1 MGVEL
6 GRQSLPELQAQ
17 EAQGQ
22 ARADIAAVRKPP
34 GRFKPPA
41 SSMPAPDRSPRE
53 GYEGVFTMGEFA
65 AGSGSFVRYAKALGE
80 GFECHFKWVAEA
92 VPELEE
98 MAAAEAGP
106 HAIRHGDVLD
116 THPRDVG
123 DVFMLLGGP
132 ECQPFSKAGYQRGL
146 ADERARTLWWVLW
159 CLAERQFPSAFVENV
174 KALITMRNGAEWALV
189 QAVAQGIGYCVQ
201 PVRDD
206 PLRLGIPHSRRRVF
220 VFFLR
225 EDLAAKWGMPAL
237 FPPPESR
244 PMIPLEHFLLPADS
258 VEVQEEFRAFDL
270 KLLDSGLEASFRPK
284 IWPDDGK
291 REPHCAWTCGRGGL
305 GQRAYTRAVP
315 ALKVHDSQM

>member
-1 MGVEL
+1 
-6 GRQSLPELQAQ
+6 
-17 EAQGQ
+17 
-22 ARADIAAVRKPP
+22 
-34 GRFKPPA
+34 
-41 SSMPAPDRSPRE
+41 MPAPDRSPRE

-80 GFECHFKWVAEA
+80 DFECHFKWVAEA

-174 KALITMRNGAEWALV
+174 EALLTMKDGAEWALV

-284 IWPDDGK
+284 IWPDDGQ